1 MSKKLNIP
9 FYENT
14 ENWKQCLQVV
24 MKTALKYFLNKE
36 FSLEKLD
43 ELTWRK
49 DEFWTWTHQWVVV
62 LDELGLNVKYFSR
75 TNDLEKYLAG
85 EAYIREKYWNEASE
99 LLEKI
104 DLESLVVFL
113 QKLLNKN
120 LFEAKKLTIEEIEN
134 FISDWNI
141 VIAALN
147 NNKIY
152 QRGEQY
158 AGHFIVLTWFDDE
171 NIYYYE
177 SGPWVMKWPDRK
189 VSKEIFLQASVEDDW
204 ADGDFIIVYWK
215 K

>member
-1 MSKKLNIP
+1 
-9 FYENT
+9 
-14 ENWKQCLQVV
+14 
-24 MKTALKYFLNKE
+24 
-36 FSLEKLD
+36 
-43 ELTWRK
+43 
-49 DEFWTWTHQWVVV
+49 
-62 LDELGLNVKYFSR
+62 LNVKYFSR

-104 DLESLVVFL
+104 DLEFLVVFL

-134 FISDWNI
+134 FILDWNI
-141 VIAALN
+141 VIAAVN

-158 AGHFIVLTWFDDE
+158 AGHFIVITWFDDE
-171 NIYYYE
+171 NIYYHE
-177 SGPWVMKWPDRK
+177 SGPWAMKWPDRK
-189 VSKEIFLQASVEDDW
+189 VSKKIFLQASVDDDW